1 MSLLPSMTQCG
12 GARVVGFDYVT
23 NEISA
28 LSRGFAFSST
38 TGTEYRNLRP
48 TCVFLESRE

>member
-1 MSLLPSMTQCG
+1 MSLLQFMTQCG

-38 TGTEYRNLRP
+38 TGETFDQL
-48 TCVFLESRE
+48 VSS